1 MSISVALI
9 DDHAIFREGLCA
21 VLANVPDVSV
31 TAAAG
36 DARAGYEV
44 VDAKN
49 PTVVVLDL
57 ALPGIGGLT
66 VARELVRREPARK
79 ILVLSAH
86 DEEDFVLQAML
97 AGAKGYACKSQ
108 PSAEIVE
115 AIRTIAAGGSYLP
128 PKISRDAIAQRLRQ
142 IRSVNP
148 GSPTDS
154 LSPREQDVFDLIV
167 RGFGNEGI
175 AAQLHISP
183 KTVDTHRSHIFGK
196 LGVHSSVDLIRFA
209 ARHRLICD

>member
-1 MSISVALI
+1 MSISVALV

-31 TAAAG
+31 TAAVG
-36 DARAGYEV
+36 EARAAYEAV
-44 VDAKN
+44 EATN
-49 PTVVVLDL
+49 PAVVVLDL

-66 VARELVRREPARK
+66 VGRELVRREPARK
-79 ILVLSAH
+79 ILILSAH
-86 DEEDFVLQAML
+86 DEEDFVLQAMM
-97 AGAKGYACKSQ
+97 AGAKGYACKRQ
-108 PSAEIVE
+108 PSSEIVA
-115 AIRTIAAGGSYLP
+115 AIRTVAAGARYLP
-128 PKISRDAIAQRLRQ
+128 PNTSPEVIDERLRQ
-142 IRSVNP
+142 LRSVNP
-148 GSPTDS
+148 LSPTDS

-167 RGFGNEGI
+167 RGFGNEAI